1 MSEPLTLT
9 PTSGDSSRKPRQ
21 VLELLAR
28 WSLPSVPR
36 SLEARLVWFTRGKG
50 TEDIALVST
59 TVVPAPGARGEHRV
73 RFTLPEAPYSFS
85 GRLISLV
92 WAVELVADTTAARWE
107 FVLAPDG
114 REVLLRQSNDATR
127 PR

>member
-1 MSEPLTLT
+1 MSPPLAIA
-9 PTSGDSSRKPRQ
+9 PTSGDASRTPRS
-21 VLELLAR
+21 VLELRAR
-28 WSLPSVPR
+28 WSLPSAPR
-36 SLEARLVWFTRGKG
+36 SLQARLFWFTRGKG
-50 TEDIALVST
+50 TEDVGIVAT
-59 TVVPAPGARGEHRV
+59 EEVPAAGADGEHRL

-92 WAVELVADTTAARWE
+92 WAVELVADETAARWE

-114 REVLLRQSNDATR
+114 REILLHHPDATR